1 MKLVLA
7 VIAWAALA
15 MAEEMTV
22 KVEKGNVK
30 GVRIDHDFGQYYYSF
45 RGIRYA
51 QAPTG
56 KLRFKVST
64 FLNSI
69 SMMNIGMYLGK

>member
-7 VIAWAALA
+7 VIAWATLAL
-15 MAEEMTV
+15 AEEMTV

-56 KLRFKVST
+56 KLRFKVGT
-64 FLNSI
+64 DFFQI
-69 SMMNIGMYLGK
+69 QYE